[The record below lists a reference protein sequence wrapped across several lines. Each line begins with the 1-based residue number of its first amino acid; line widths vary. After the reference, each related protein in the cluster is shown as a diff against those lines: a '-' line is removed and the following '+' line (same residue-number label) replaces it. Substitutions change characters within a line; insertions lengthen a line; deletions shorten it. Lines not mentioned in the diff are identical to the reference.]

1 MYYIVE
7 FIETQEIAIAPLCWL
22 NKEKN
27 KCHWPPFKTETKLT
41 ESLLQAKTP
50 EIDWSLCRVRC
61 LHVLGSY
68 AEAKKKLADAA
79 IISDF
84 VRKISDE
91 QESHKRKRLCIRT
104 DTDVISDSED
114 KYLSVLP
121 HSPNISDSANNSP
134 STVPVSRTS
143 SNLTFA
149 VESSSV
155 SSSTVWPQS
164 LHNSHADITCDQIS
178 DIDSREA
185 KIIVPDVEHPVH
197 NSKSDK
203 VLQCSCCK
211 SVMREIRELKLQLEM
226 HTNLLTQLVGGNSGK
241 PDCIIR
247 PALPVFI
254 KVLLPVSSVDNL
266 KSLNDH
272 LAEESNFTQC
282 CRYFSTLGGNNSKD
296 ATRRI
301 LQHMISHEVSLQM
314 NWKGRGQKHAFQTY
328 QNVIDLIYRS
338 VVQIPLCHL
347 TTVAETENEIK
358 NWLRF
363 AADRYGGRSKRL
375 PQFSLSQTSA

>member
-7 FIETQEIAIAPLCWL
+7 FLETKEIAIAPLCWL

-27 KCHWPPFKTETKLT
+27 KCHWPPFKTEMKLT
-41 ESLLQAKTP
+41 EGMLQAKVP
-50 EIDWSLCRVRC
+50 DGEWSICDVKC
-61 LHVLGSY
+61 LHVFGSY
-68 AEAKKKLADAA
+68 AEARNKLADAA

-84 VRKISDE
+84 AKKLSDE
-91 QESHKRKRLCIRT
+91 QEGNKRKKLCIRT
-104 DTDVISDSED
+104 DDTDSTSDSEI
-114 KYLSVLP
+114 KYASLLP
-121 HSPNISDSANNSP
+121 HSPDISDSVNNSLPTVPVSSASLDLTSTVLPQSVNNSP
-134 STVPVSRTS
+134 SDVSS
-143 SNLTFA
+143 DHI
-149 VESSSV
+149 SSV
-155 SSSTVWPQS
+155 
-164 LHNSHADITCDQIS
+164 
-178 DIDSREA
+178 DSPEA
-185 KIIVPDVEHPVH
+185 NIIVPDVDLSLN
-197 NSKSDK
+197 NSEQEK
-203 VLQCSCCK
+203 VQLCPCCK
-211 SVMREIRELKLQLEM
+211 LVMREIQELKLQLEM
-226 HTNLLTQLVGGNSGK
+226 HTNLLSQLLGRNSEK

-254 KVLLPVSSVDNL
+254 KLLLPVSSVDHL
-266 KSLNDH
+266 KRLNDH
-272 LAEESNFTQC
+272 LADESNFTQC

-375 PQFSLSQTSA
+375 PQTSPSQTAT